1 MKWLLFFSL
10 AIATL
15 PSYAQRHYRGL
26 DRLEVTAMVP
36 DSVRGFAVA
45 YSHFLSNAWW
55 LRFSANYT
63 DGQHRRTI
71 VGDSIISIL
80 GYATVDY
87 AAEAMINRTV
97 FNIGQGIF
105 FNLGAGGFLNYR
117 RFSESPVVF
126 GSYATEINEDL
137 PPVDLVSAA
146 STVDSPPTPD
156 LVTPDLILADPSLT
170 KRPSEELFPG
180 VRATA
185 TLEIYL
191 GDNVTLIGRAERS
204 FLVRNSD
211 YYNRFF
217 YQAGIGINF

>member
-15 PSYAQRHYRGL
+15 PSQAQRHYRGL

-36 DSVRGFAVA
+36 DSVRGLSVA
-45 YSHFLSNAWW
+45 YSHFLTNAWW

-63 DGQHRRTI
+63 DGRHRRTI
-71 VGDSIISIL
+71 VGDSITSII
-80 GYATVDY
+80 GYTTVDY

-97 FNIGQGIF
+97 FNIGEGIF
-105 FNLGAGGFLNYR
+105 FNLGVGGFLNYR

-156 LVTPDLILADPSLT
+156 PILADPSLRR
-170 KRPSEELFPG
+170 RPSEELFPG
-180 VRATA
+180 VRASA
-185 TLEIYL
+185 TLEIYM
-191 GDNVTLIGRAERS
+191 GDNITLIGRAERS

-217 YQAGIGINF
+217 YQVGIGLNF